1 MTDSLLEKQEAPSA
15 QRYPLNAGGNEQ
27 IATLKSEGM
36 ALMQGNR
43 LQEARELYSNIVGMS
58 PEDVDAWYMLSTIH
72 GKLGRIDD
80 TEACCRRVLALQA
93 EHGDAYVNLGHVYA
107 RRGNPHEA
115 LKHYQTAVRIK
126 PDFPVAHLN
135 IGNVLNA
142 LGKQD
147 EAIASYRQAIHLAPS
162 YADAHNNLGNVYLE
176 RDDFSEAFSSYARAL
191 ELNPLHLAG
200 LNNLAKLCQSTE
212 QIARY
217 FGFYRQAVARI
228 PDPKEARSAFIKVL
242 ARMPSADYEPWLD
255 EELQKCLRLNDVDYR
270 PLALVTSHLLKNKY
284 AINCYEDPAGEL
296 IQDLIDCIATDDLF
310 SLYIEKVVNVDPD
323 IEALLIRVR
332 RALLFKAEQ
341 ITNISPQEL
350 KVISAL
356 AFQCFNNE
364 HIFAVG
370 EDEETR
376 LANLKQLVEQ
386 RVAASQ
392 PADSRLECMLFIIGM
407 YENLFSLACSERLT
421 AYPLSDWSRQFRAY
435 AEHSLLNYF
444 AEQEIKAKIESIG
457 AIRDQITQLVQS
469 QYEDNPYPRW
479 LSITQKTQ
487 INTRQHLRSLL
498 PSINPPQFV
507 DGPIKVLVAGSGTGK
522 HAILA
527 ALSYSNA
534 EILAV
539 DISKSS
545 LAYAI
550 RMAEKLNIKNIRFK
564 QADILELSQLET
576 RFHIIEC
583 QGVLHHMQ
591 DPLKGWRVLTGL
603 LVQDGLM
610 SIGLYSEK
618 ARRSVVAARKI
629 IESENISPDEK
640 HIRDF
645 RARILRNE
653 IPALSNA
660 FNNSYDFYT
669 MSACRDLLF
678 HYQEHRF
685 SLPQLNR
692 SINELNLKL
701 LGFMF
706 NDTKVMN
713 MWHQRFPGEHDPTN
727 LRLWDQFETL
737 YPDTFAGMYKFFC
750 QKI

>member
-1 MTDSLLEKQEAPSA
+1 MTDSLLEKQAATPE
-15 QRYPLNAGGNEQ
+15 QRYPLIPGDNEQ

-43 LQEARELYSNIVGMS
+43 LQEARELYSNIVGIS
-58 PEDVDAWYMLSTIH
+58 PEDVDAWYMLSTIT
-72 GKLGRIDD
+72 GKLGQIDD
-80 TEACCRRVLALQA
+80 AEECCRRVLALHA

-107 RRGNPHEA
+107 RRGNLHEA
-115 LKHYQTAVRIK
+115 LKYYQAAVRIK
-126 PDFPVAHLN
+126 PDSPIVHLN

-147 EAIASYRQAIHLAPS
+147 EAIANYRQAIHLAPT
-162 YADAHNNLGNVYLE
+162 YADAYNNLGNVYLE
-176 RDDFSEAFSSYARAL
+176 RDDFNEAFSSYAQAL
-191 ELNPLHLAG
+191 ELNPLHLAA
-200 LNNLAKLCQSTE
+200 LNNLAKLCQSPE

-228 PDPKEARSAFIKVL
+228 PGPKEARSAFIKVL

-255 EELQKCLRLNDVDYR
+255 AELQKCLLLNEVDYR
-270 PLALVTSHLLKNKY
+270 PLALVTSHLLKDKY
-284 AINCYEDPAGEL
+284 AIQSYEDPAEEL
-296 IQDLIDCIATDDLF
+296 IPDVIDSISKDKLF

-332 RALLFKAEQ
+332 RALLCKAEC
-341 ITNISPQEL
+341 ITDISTQEL
-350 KVISAL
+350 RVISVL

-370 EDEETR
+370 AEEESR
-376 LANLKQLVEQ
+376 LANLKQQVE
-386 RVAASQ
+386 RHVAANQS
-392 PADSRLECMLFIIGM
+392 ADSQLECMLFVIGM
-407 YENLFSLACSERLT
+407 YENLFSLTCGERLA
-421 AYPLSDWSRQFRAY
+421 AYPLSDWSERFRAY
-435 AEHSLLNYF
+435 AEHSLFNFF
-444 AEQEIKAKIESIG
+444 AEQQIKAKIESIG
-457 AIRDQITQLVQS
+457 TIRDRTTQLVQS

-479 LSITQKTQ
+479 LSITKKSV
-487 INTRQHLRSLL
+487 INTRQHLKSLL
-498 PSINPPQFV
+498 PSLSPPPFV
-507 DGPIKVLVAGSGTGK
+507 DGPVKVLVAGCGTGK

-550 RMAEKLNIKNIRFK
+550 RMAEKHNIKNIRFK
-564 QADILELSQLET
+564 QADILELSQMDT

-591 DPLKGWRVLTGL
+591 DPIKGWRVLTGL

-618 ARRSVVAARKI
+618 ARRSVVAARRI
-629 IESENISPDEK
+629 IESEKISPDER

-685 SLPQLNR
+685 TLPQLER
-692 SINELNLKL
+692 SINELNLKFS
-701 LGFMF
+701 GFMF
-706 NDTKVMN
+706 NDTKIMN

-727 LRLWDQFETL
+727 LLLWDQFETL
-737 YPDTFAGMYKFFC
+737 HPDTFSGMYKFFC

>member
-1 MTDSLLEKQEAPSA
+1 MTDSLLEKQEATSA
-15 QRYPLNAGGNEQ
+15 QRSQLNPSEIEQ
-27 IATLKSEGM
+27 IATLKGEGM
-36 ALMQGNR
+36 AMMQGNR
-43 LQEARELYSNIVGMS
+43 LQEARELFSNIVGMN
-58 PEDVDAWYMLSTIH
+58 PEDVDAWYMLSTIT
-72 GKLGRIDD
+72 GKLGLIDD
-80 TEACCRRVLALQA
+80 AEKCCRRVLALQA

-107 RRGNPHEA
+107 RRGNPQVA
-115 LKHYQTAVRIK
+115 LKYYQTAVRIK
-126 PDFPVAHLN
+126 PSPVAHLN
-135 IGNVLNA
+135 IGNIFNA

-147 EAIASYRQAIHLAPS
+147 EAIASYQQAIRLAPT

-176 RDDFSEAFSSYARAL
+176 RDNFNEAFGSYAKAL
-191 ELNPLHLAG
+191 ELNPLHLAA
-200 LNNLAKLCQSTE
+200 LNNLAKLCQSPE
-212 QIARY
+212 QIAHY

-228 PDPKEARSAFIKVL
+228 PDPTETRSAFIKVL
-242 ARMPSADYEPWLD
+242 ARLPSADYEPWLD
-255 EELQKCLRLNDVDYR
+255 EELQQCLLLNDVDYR
-270 PLALVTSHLLKNKY
+270 PLALVTAHLLKDKY
-284 AINCYEDPAGEL
+284 AIQSYEDPAGEL
-296 IQDLIDCIATDDLF
+296 IQDVIDSIAKDKLF

-323 IEALLIRVR
+323 IEALLIKVR
-332 RALLFKAEQ
+332 RALLCKAERM
-341 ITNISPQEL
+341 TDISHQEL
-350 KVISAL
+350 RVISVL

-370 EDEETR
+370 SEEETR
-376 LANLKQLVEQ
+376 LANLKQLVVQ
-386 RVAASQ
+386 RVAANQS
-392 PADSRLECMLFIIGM
+392 ADSQLECMLFIIGM
-407 YENLFSLACSERLT
+407 YENLFSLACSERLA
-421 AYPLSDWSRQFRAY
+421 AYPINYWSKGFRTY
-435 AEHSLLNYF
+435 AEHSLFNF
-444 AEQEIKAKIESIG
+444 FSEQKIKARIESIG
-457 AIRDQITQLVQS
+457 TIRDRTTQLVQS
-469 QYEDNPYPRW
+469 QYEINPYPRW

-487 INTRQHLRSLL
+487 INTRQHLKSLL
-498 PSINPPQFV
+498 PSMNPPQFV
-507 DGPIKVLVAGSGTGK
+507 DGPIKVLVAGCGTGK

-550 RMAEKLNIKNIRFK
+550 RMAEKLNIRNIRFK
-564 QADILELSQLET
+564 QADILELSQLDT

-583 QGVLHHMQ
+583 QGVLHHME

-618 ARRSVVAARKI
+618 ARRNVVAARKI
-629 IESENISPDEK
+629 IEDEKISPDEK

-669 MSACRDLLF
+669 TSACRDLLF

-685 SLPQLNR
+685 TVPQLDR
-692 SINELNLKL
+692 SINDLHLKF

-713 MWHQRFPGEHDPTN
+713 MWHQRFPGEQDLTN
-727 LRLWDQFETL
+727 LLLWDQFETL